1 MAKSC
6 KVFSTL
12 LAIFAVLAIVAGVS
26 ADPVENEGQ
35 KVVAE
40 EQKLEQEFVWTLD
53 YTNYSDIISQH
64 KMIVVEFYAPW

>member
-1 MAKSC
+1 MANSC

-12 LAIFAVLAIVAGVS
+12 LAIFAVLATVAAVS
-26 ADPVENEGQ
+26 ADSAENEGQ

-40 EQKLEQEFVWTLD
+40 EQEFVWTLD
-53 YTNYSDIISQH
+53 HTNYSDIISRH